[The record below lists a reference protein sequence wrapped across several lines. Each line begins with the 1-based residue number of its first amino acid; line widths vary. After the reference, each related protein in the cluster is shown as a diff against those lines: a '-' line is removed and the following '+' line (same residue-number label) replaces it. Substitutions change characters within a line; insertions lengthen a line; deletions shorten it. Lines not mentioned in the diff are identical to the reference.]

1 MNILANLSNIIIPL
15 LIFYIVAYGISTHV
29 NVYDEFL
36 EGAKSGM
43 QTVISIAPT
52 MIGLMIAVGVLRASG
67 FLDFV
72 GSLCSQLFSGAD
84 IPAPIMPL
92 LLIKMF
98 SSSAATGLVLDI
110 FKEYGP
116 DSQTS
121 NLPHHEFDRNH
132 LLHYVRLFYGCK
144 NKENPLHTARCTC
157 CNLSRCDSEFPDRF
171 VLIVRLLMYHF
182 CKMLMLL
189 HL

>member
-72 GSLCSQLFSGAD
+72 CAADCFPVLIFLLRSCPFCSSKCF
-84 IPAPIMPL
+84 PL
-92 LLIKMF
+92 LLQPVLSLI
-98 SSSAATGLVLDI
+98 SSR
-110 FKEYGP
+110 
-116 DSQTS
+116 
-121 NLPHHEFDRNH
+121 NMDR
-132 LLHYVRLFYGCK
+132 
-144 NKENPLHTARCTC
+144 TAR
-157 CNLSRCDSEFPDRF
+157 PDF
-171 VLIVRLLMYHF
+171 
-182 CKMLMLL
+182 
-189 HL
+189 

>member
-15 LIFYIVAYGISTHV
+15 LIFYIVAYGISAHV

-72 GSLCSQLFSGAD
+72 GAGCFPVQIFLLRSCPFCSSKCF
-84 IPAPIMPL
+84 PL
-92 LLIKMF
+92 LPQPVLSLI
-98 SSSAATGLVLDI
+98 SSRNMDRTA
-110 FKEYGP
+110 GP
-116 DSQTS
+116 D
-121 NLPHHEFDRNH
+121 F
-132 LLHYVRLFYGCK
+132 
-144 NKENPLHTARCTC
+144 
-157 CNLSRCDSEFPDRF
+157 
-171 VLIVRLLMYHF
+171 
-182 CKMLMLL
+182 
-189 HL
+189 